1 MRKAAVKDEILRCA
15 QDPIYF
21 INKYVKIRHPTRG
34 LILFKTFPYQDRT
47 IECLLKK
54 RFNVVLKARQMGF
67 TEVVSAFITW
77 LILFHP
83 NQSVLGL
90 ATKSETAKQLVRRVR
105 TGLKN
110 IPSWLLIA
118 DITTDNKTS
127 IELANGSFIKSISK
141 SADAG
146 RSEALSLLVVDE
158 AAHIDGFDSIWTGI
172 RPTIS
177 AGGRIVMLSTP
188 LGVGNVFERTYTGAV
203 ERTNDFNP
211 ICTYWYEHPEH
222 ISDLT
227 VDPKTGRH
235 TSSWFRSETK
245 GMSRREIAQEYECAF
260 LASGDTF
267 FSSDQMEAVSKTLDP
282 NSTLDEGLQV
292 YSEPVPGRKYIMG
305 VDSASG
311 KAFDRCAFHICDVE
325 TMQHVAEFNATMVPR
340 PFAEEADRQGRRYN
354 NAMMVVE
361 NNAVGLA
368 VIEHLKLLAYPNL
381 FYTKKGA
388 KAGDRLGDAG
398 NAAEGSMDPSYV
410 HGISTQGT
418 NRSFML
424 NKLEELVRS
433 NALVIRSMRFRSEM
447 ETFVWNNGRPE
458 AKGGRRDDLIMAM
471 AFLAWVRDNI
481 YGGVYNT
488 PDLTAAMIGAMRFS
502 RTSNAQIPG
511 ASKNPE
517 HVPVRAMGAFGS
529 SARPYTV
536 QLPSGQYVDLM
547 AEMGMGTFIPRRG

>member
-1 MRKAAVKDEILRCA
+1 MRKSAVKDEILRCA

-21 INKYVKIRHPTRG
+21 INKYIKIRHPTRG

-47 IECLLKK
+47 IECLLRK
-54 RFNVVLKARQMGF
+54 RFNVILKARQMGF

-90 ATKSETAKQLVRRVR
+90 ATKADTAKQLVKRVR

-158 AAHIDGFDSIWTGI
+158 AAHIEGFDSIWTGI

-188 LGVGNVFERTYTGAV
+188 LGVGNVFERTYTGAI

-211 ICTYWYEHPEH
+211 ICTFWYEHPEH

-235 TSSWFRSETK
+235 TSSWFRTETK
-245 GMSRREIAQEYECAF
+245 GLSLREIAQEYECNF
-260 LASGDTF
+260 LTSGDTYF
-267 FSSDQMEAVSKTLDP
+267 QSDLIKWVTTLILSQ
-282 NSTLDEGLQV
+282 STTDEGLQV
-292 YSEPVPGRKYIMG
+292 FSQPVPGRRYIMG
-305 VDSASG
+305 ADSATG
-311 KAFDRCAFHICDVE
+311 KAFDRSAFHVCDVE
-325 TMQHVAEFNATMVPR
+325 TMDHVVEYNAQVLPR
-340 PFAEEADRQGRRYN
+340 DYAVELDRVGRMYN
-354 NAMMVVE
+354 NALMVVE
-361 NNAVGLA
+361 NNSVGLA
-368 VIEHLKLLAYPNL
+368 VIEHLKLLSYPNL
-381 FYTKKGA
+381 FYSKKGA
-388 KAGDRLGDAG
+388 KAGDRLGEAG
-398 NAAEGSMDPSYV
+398 NAAEGSMDTTFS
-410 HGISTQGT
+410 HGISTQGS

-424 NKLEELVRS
+424 NKLDELLTS
-433 NALVIRSMRFRSEM
+433 QALTPHSLRFKNEM
-447 ETFVWNNGRPE
+447 DTFIWSNGRGE
-458 AKGGRRDDLIMAM
+458 AKGGTRDDLILAM
-471 AFLAWVRDNI
+471 AFLAWVRDNMF
-481 YGGVYNT
+481 GGVYST
-488 PDLTAAMIGAMRFS
+488 PDLTAAMIGSMKLS
-502 RTSNAQIPG
+502 RSTNTQIPG
-511 ASKNPE
+511 ASKNPD
-517 HVPVRAMGAFGS
+517 HVPIRALGAFGS
-529 SARPYTV
+529 GVRPYV
-536 QLPSGQYVDLM
+536 IQLPNGGYVDLM
-547 AEMGMGTFIPRRG
+547 AEMGMFAPRRR